1 VGVNEN
7 SYAILENG
15 AGKFKVEIVG
25 CPVASA
31 NVESIT
37 MEDLLIDER
46 EITTGAD
53 WDYRV
58 YAPGDAHFGSITI
71 RARVGKDSKELYTWW
86 LDTSRGKN
94 IRKTITVQCL
104 NRDGSVAR
112 SFNCLECY
120 PTKWDSGDFSPSSS
134 VSCESVT
141 CKMGRVEL
149 A

>member
-15 AGKFKVEIVG
+15 AGKFKIEIVG

-46 EITTGAD
+46 ELTTGAD

-58 YAPGDAHFGSITI
+58 YGPGDAHFGSITI
-71 RARVGKDSKELYTWW
+71 RSRVGKDSKELYTWW

-94 IRKTITVQCL
+94 IRKTITVSCL

-120 PTKWDSGDFSPSSS
+120 PTKWDSGDFSPSSN
-134 VSCESVT
+134 VSCESII